1 MIFNEEQQFKLLFY
15 KQKMLRIETK
25 ALSDNCR
32 LIQKKKDK
40 LSFIMKNYKKRT
52 YGDIDL
58 DIFDELNNSLSNE
71 VSNLFR
77 KYKKKSKKLRK
88 ITDILNHTF
97 KQ

>member
-40 LSFIMKNYKKRT
+40 LAFIIKNYKKRT

-71 VSNLFR
+71 VNNLFR